1 MCSKGLSSTPD
12 SPASSHEYRDYRHV
26 LWCPYLTARLIFK
39 NHYWPGMVA
48 HAFNP
53 SPRETEAGRSELE
66 ASLVYRENS
75 RTARLEILSWNHQTI
90 ITKTILPF
98 SLSSCFC
105 VCLCVCLSVC
115 SVGNLAQGLCM
126 LSECFST
133 ENNSS
138 PWLCPVLQSQGRQLN
153 KLTRAKLT
161 LHSGLASLSV
171 YPELTGAHSLQDTQP
186 FNVKPRMLLLT
197 YSC

>member
-1 MCSKGLSSTPD
+1 MPVWTIIVVILCLTDICSSPDIWRPVKHLRTPGLSVPVKLLG
-12 SPASSHEYRDYRHV
+12 V
-26 LWCPYLTARLIFK
+26 LDAAKFLVHLTWF
-39 NHYWPGMVA
+39 WPWALNMKWLWDWGWK
-48 HAFNP
+48 
-53 SPRETEAGRSELE
+53 
-66 ASLVYRENS
+66 
-75 RTARLEILSWNHQTI
+75 I
-90 ITKTILPF
+90 ILPF